1 MPSRTW
7 KRPSSP
13 LGNHIIYLQDM
24 EHFLNNI
31 QPWLLTT
38 MVSIIAYFLKSLLKE
53 QKDTRLDVTELLKQ
67 QSVDQTKMIAIIEQ
81 ITELKKSDD
90 RQSLQHSELSKQM
103 VEALGRLVR
112 LEERSNV
119 RQSHPQG

>member
-1 MPSRTW
+1 
-7 KRPSSP
+7 
-13 LGNHIIYLQDM
+13 M